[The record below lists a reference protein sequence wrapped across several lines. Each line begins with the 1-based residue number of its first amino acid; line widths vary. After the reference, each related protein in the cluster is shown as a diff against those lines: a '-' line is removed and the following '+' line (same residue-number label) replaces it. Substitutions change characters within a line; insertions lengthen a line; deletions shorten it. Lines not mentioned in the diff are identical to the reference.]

1 MPSLREIARG
11 PASVVRT
18 VVRGVLGILTRYDA
32 AGGALLAG
40 GLAYSALFAIVPL
53 ALVTAGLTGLLVSD
67 PDTRARVVETIA
79 GVLPPMR
86 GLLVV
91 VLGEAA
97 RSAAAI
103 SIFGTA
109 TLIWGGS
116 RFILAFETALSRV
129 AGGPRSRGVV
139 HRNVIGLVTAILLV
153 VTVLF
158 GAFLAGLAAFLDE
171 AVAGN
176 EILALSMVTR
186 LNLAL
191 LPVVLAIAAM
201 ALIYRFV
208 PESRPSWRA
217 TWIPAVTIAVVL
229 TIFVRVFVFIAPR
242 LIGAA
247 ATIGTL
253 ATAFAALAW
262 LGLTFQAILIGA
274 AWTGQRHERFDREPG
289 QIVAGAPD
297 VTKM

>member
-11 PASVVRT
+11 PTSVVRT
-18 VVRGVLGILTRYDA
+18 VARGVLGILARYDA
-32 AGGALLAG
+32 AGGSLLAG

-53 ALVTAGLTGLLVSD
+53 GLVTAGLAGLLVSD
-67 PDTRARVVETIA
+67 PDTRARVVEAIA
-79 GVLPPMR
+79 GVLPPLR
-86 GLLVV
+86 GLLEL

-103 SIFGTA
+103 SIFGAA

-116 RFILAFETALSRV
+116 RFILAFETAMSRV

-153 VTVLF
+153 VTVML

-176 EILALSMVTR
+176 EILALSLLTR
-186 LNLAL
+186 LTLAVLPLAL
-191 LPVVLAIAAM
+191 ATAAM

-217 TWIPAVTIAVVL
+217 AWIPAITIAVVL

-274 AWTGQRHERFDREPG
+274 AWTGERHERLDRVPSRTETS
-289 QIVAGAPD
+289 QAD
-297 VTKM
+297 LN